1 MNTPRDGEN
10 PMAQLN
16 LRIPAETKRRLEQD
30 AKQQRRT
37 VSDTARLILIDHYAR
52 IDERGKKG

>member
-10 PMAQLN
+10 PMAHLN
-16 LRIPAETKRRLEQD
+16 VRIPVEVRRRLEQD

-37 VSDTARLILIDHYAR
+37 VSDTARLIIIDHYAQ
-52 IDERGKKG
+52 IDAGRKKD

>member
-16 LRIPAETKRRLEQD
+16 LRIPVEVKRRLTED

-37 VSDTARLILIDHYAR
+37 VSDTARLILIDYYAR